1 MATVQRAA
9 PGHHTAIGPEGAKGA
24 TGGLANGALW
34 LPVFSATWLFVKE
47 ERVIVIV
54 MIGVRFFF
62 QRSEVT
68 VTSSHQKESE
78 RFPSVTFSSNNTEP
92 HITSHL

>member
-54 MIGVRFFF
+54 MIGVRFFSSVARSQSHRATKKNPNVF
-62 QRSEVT
+62 QV
-68 VTSSHQKESE
+68 
-78 RFPSVTFSSNNTEP
+78 
-92 HITSHL
+92 